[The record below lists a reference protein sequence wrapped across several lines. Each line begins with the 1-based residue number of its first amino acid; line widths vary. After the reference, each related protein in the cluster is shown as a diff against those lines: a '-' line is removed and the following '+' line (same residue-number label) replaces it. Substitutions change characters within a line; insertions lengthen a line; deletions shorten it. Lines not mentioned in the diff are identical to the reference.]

1 MNRRVLSVSS
11 KIHREPRQARSQ
23 ASTERLLDAALEVIA
38 TDGLGGLSVAE
49 VSRRSGV
56 ANGSL
61 YHRFGDR
68 AGLLA
73 AAQERF
79 DRLVKGEWATMS
91 ADMEQSDDAA
101 SFLTRLVEPFLR
113 LFSEHR
119 ALFSAFIIS
128 GHDDAGVKARGAQTD
143 RFAAAEIGGTLA
155 RRFGCPPDAAAAAY
169 ELLLGQAVLLV
180 LAEGEG
186 DPPTREARVRHL
198 VRALLAVVQGGSR
211 GAGPPLDQE
220 A

>member
-1 MNRRVLSVSS
+1 MNKRVLSGAS
-11 KIHREPRQARSQ
+11 KVPREPRQARSQ

-38 TDGLGGLSVAE
+38 KDGLGGLSVAE

-79 DRLVKGEWATMS
+79 GRLVKGEWATMS
-91 ADMEQSDDAA
+91 AAMEQSDDAT

-119 ALFSAFIIS
+119 ALFSAFFIS
-128 GHDDAGVKARGAQTD
+128 GHDDVGVKARGAQIGQ
-143 RFAAAEIGGTLA
+143 FAASEIGGTLA
-155 RRFGCPPDAAAAAY
+155 RRFGCPADAAAAAY
-169 ELLLGQAVLLV
+169 ELLFGQAVLLV
-180 LAEGEG
+180 LAGGEEA
-186 DPPTREARVRHL
+186 PLTREARVRHL
-198 VRALLAVVQGGSR
+198 VRALLAVVRGGSE
-211 GAGPPLDQE
+211 GTGPSLHQ
-220 A
+220 